1 MKKLSANNRNIR
13 MSTPIIFGLIGLLLS
28 YVFLRN
34 DYTWLLSAI
43 VSISGLSYFWLRKID
58 STTFNFFYDSDFLY
72 LKSKHENRRV
82 KIQKIKSIES
92 TSTRIRILGIPFYL
106 YQMVFINQNS
116 MDEKLKFWIGT
127 SDSKLNDFKKLI
139 QTGDIFI

>member
-1 MKKLSANNRNIR
+1 
-13 MSTPIIFGLIGLLLS
+13 MSTPIIFGLIGFLLS

-34 DYTWLLSAI
+34 DYYWLLCAL
-43 VSISGLSYFWLRKID
+43 VSVSGLSYFWLKKID

-92 TSTRIRILGIPFYL
+92 TSTRIRLLGIPFYL
-106 YQMVFINQNS
+106 HQMVFINQNS
-116 MDEKLKFWIGT
+116 MDEKLKFWIGA
-127 SDSKLNDFKKLI
+127 SDSKLNEFKKLI
-139 QTGDIFI
+139 QTGDTSI

>member
-1 MKKLSANNRNIR
+1 MNELSANNRNIR
-13 MSTPIIFGLIGLLLS
+13 MSTPIIFGLIGFLLS

-34 DYTWLLSAI
+34 NYSWLLSAL
-43 VSISGLSYFWLRKID
+43 VSVSGLSYFWLKKID
-58 STTFNFFYDSDFLY
+58 STTFNFFYDADFLY

-116 MDEKLKFWIGT
+116 MDEKLKFWIGA
-127 SDSKLNDFKKLI
+127 SDSKLNEFKKLI
-139 QTGDIFI
+139 QTGDTSI